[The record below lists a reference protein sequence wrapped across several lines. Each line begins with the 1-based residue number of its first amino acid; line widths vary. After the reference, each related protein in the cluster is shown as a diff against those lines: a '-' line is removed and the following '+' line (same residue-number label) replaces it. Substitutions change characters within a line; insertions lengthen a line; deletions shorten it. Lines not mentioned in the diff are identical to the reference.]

1 MRNNPRSSGSYDC
14 MSVGPHI
21 TRPEEDLL
29 LTIEEAAGVLRVS
42 RSLAYDLAR
51 RYETSSGTD
60 GLPNIRLSS
69 GCRRVPRWALIE
81 LASTGRIVQL
91 DDHDA
96 A

>member
-1 MRNNPRSSGSYDC
+1 
-14 MSVGPHI
+14 MSVRTGI
-21 TRPEEDLL
+21 TQSEEDLL

-51 RYETSSGTD
+51 RYETSGGTD

-69 GCRRVPRWALIE
+69 GCRRVPRWSLVE

>member
-1 MRNNPRSSGSYDC
+1 
-14 MSVGPHI
+14 MSVGTET
-21 TRPEEDLL
+21 TRPEDDLL

-51 RYETSSGTD
+51 RYETSGGVD
-60 GLPNIRLSS
+60 GMPNIRLSS
-69 GCRRVPRWALIE
+69 GCRRVPRWALME
-81 LASTGRIVQL
+81 LASTGRIVRL

>member
-1 MRNNPRSSGSYDC
+1 
-14 MSVGPHI
+14 MSVGTDI
-21 TRPEEDLL
+21 NRPEEELL
-29 LTIEEAAGVLRVS
+29 LTIEEAACVLRVS
-42 RSLAYDLAR
+42 RSLAYDLAK
-51 RYETSSGTD
+51 RYEVTGGTA

>member
-1 MRNNPRSSGSYDC
+1 
-14 MSVGPHI
+14 MSVGTET
-21 TRPEEDLL
+21 TRPENDLL
-29 LTIEEAAGVLRVS
+29 LTIEEAAGVLRVG

-51 RYETSSGTD
+51 RYEETGGTA

-69 GCRRVPRWALIE
+69 GCRRVPRWALME

-91 DDHDA
+91 DDPDA

>member
-1 MRNNPRSSGSYDC
+1 
-14 MSVGPHI
+14 MSVGTGI
-21 TRPEEDLL
+21 TQPQEELL

-42 RSLAYDLAR
+42 RSLAYGLAK
-51 RYETSSGTD
+51 RYENTGGID

-69 GCRRVPRWALIE
+69 GCRRVPRWALLE